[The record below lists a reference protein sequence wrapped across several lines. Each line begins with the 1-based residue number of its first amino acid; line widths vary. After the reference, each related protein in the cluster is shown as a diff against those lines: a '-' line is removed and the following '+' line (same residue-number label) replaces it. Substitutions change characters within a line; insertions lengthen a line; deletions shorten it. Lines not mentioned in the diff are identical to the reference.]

1 MKIFDSMKLNKIILF
16 ALSALVALGCND
28 LKDIEN
34 RVGSLESRIEALEK
48 VTATLNDNIAALQ
61 ALQNAT
67 TVNKVE
73 QNGDI
78 YTITMSNGDII
89 TLNQGTIGVANA
101 PVMSIDKDGYW
112 MVDYDG
118 AGGNDPEYILL
129 DGNKVQAVGKDAV
142 SPKFKVDNDGY
153 WMVSYDGTAYEY
165 VLDAEGN
172 KVNAKEGSGS
182 GSAQD
187 PFFDDIKLDGDVLV
201 IALRGVSEPIRIPV
215 IPDFLCAIQRESEE
229 EEEVFEYGE
238 TKTYKL
244 EMKGIA
250 THMVVAPNGW
260 AATLADNTL
269 TVKAPATATK
279 TSIDSNKDVSI
290 LAVSEHGYST
300 IAKIKVI
307 LSSEVIPVITDLYAA
322 YTEGTAITIAGKT
335 FSSADNDL
343 VVYMKSSET
352 TNIAPLIH
360 AQGADKNIIVF
371 LEQDNDTPFT
381 ISTFT
386 YTEEGEEKSSGTA
399 KLDTGAGLVI
409 TSRYTDSPV
418 TIVPGN
424 SSLTIGA
431 NFLLN
436 NVVMDFSNVTGYFMN
451 SANVKADQEYY
462 IVNGCKVLNVKK
474 PFIYYNSPNF
484 AFQNVLITDNIFDI
498 EAGGIQ
504 FFNFGSAVYIE
515 KFLKVAFDNNIM
527 MTKAAGGFGIT
538 IFNYNN
544 PGNGVHENGCAME
557 LSICQNTFYNMRSQN
572 PIFRLYD
579 IKSCTMQW
587 NIFCDTRN
595 DVANAA
601 YFLQLF
607 NKTPEA
613 EPVMNVSDNICFG
626 LKYWALTHSNGYWIH
641 DVDENGDNVD
651 RPISA
656 NVAENPL
663 ETADLDN
670 FVFTPKAEYKD
681 YGYQK

>member
-1 MKIFDSMKLNKIILF
+1 MKSNKIILF

-34 RVGSLESRIEALEK
+34 RVDSLESRIEALET
-48 VTATLNDNIAALQ
+48 VTATLNENIAALQ

-67 TVNKVE
+67 TINKVE

-78 YTITMSNGDII
+78 YTITLSNGDII
-89 TLNQGTIGVANA
+89 TLNQGSIGVANA

-129 DGNKVQAVGKDAV
+129 DGNKIQAVGKDAV
-142 SPKFKVDNDGY
+142 APKFKVDNDGY
-153 WMVSYDGTAYEY
+153 WMVSYDGTTYEY

-172 KVNAKEGSGS
+172 KVNAKDNSGS

-187 PFFDDIKLDGDVLV
+187 PFFDDIKLEGDVLV

-215 IPDFLCAIQRESEE
+215 IRDFLCAIQREGEE
-229 EEEVFEYGE
+229 EEEVFECGE
-238 TKTYKL
+238 TKTYKV

-322 YTEGTAITIAGKT
+322 YEEGTEITIAGQT
-335 FSSADNDL
+335 FAKADNTEAIYL
-343 VVYMKSSET
+343 KSSENA
-352 TNIAPLIH
+352 NIASYIHGKGSETVTKLIL
-360 AQGADKNIIVF
+360 F
-371 LEQDNDTPFT
+371 LEQDDETGFS
-381 ISTFT
+381 ISTFKGIVDGAET
-386 YTEEGEEKSSGTA
+386 DLNTA
-399 KLDTGAGLVI
+399 KINTGCNLII
-409 TSRYTDSPV
+409 TSRHTDSPV
-418 TIVPGN
+418 TITPSN
-424 SSLTIGA
+424 QSLTIGGSL
-431 NFLLN
+431 LLN
-436 NVVMDFSNVTGYFMN
+436 NIVVDMRNVTNYFMN
-451 SANVKADQEYY
+451 SANVKADNEYY
-462 IVNGCKVLNVKK
+462 IVNGCKWLNVKK
-474 PFIYYNSPNF
+474 PIIYYNSDDYSFSNFQITNSLFKIEADKLQLFNF
-484 AFQNVLITDNIFDI
+484 AKIKH
-498 EAGGIQ
+498 
-504 FFNFGSAVYIE
+504 IE
-515 KFLKVAFDNNIM
+515 KFLKITYNNNIIA
-527 MTKAAGGFGIT
+527 TTNANGYGISV
-538 IFNYNN
+538 FNYGN
-544 PGNGVHENGCAME
+544 PATAVHENQYQQE
-557 LSICQNTFYNMRSQN
+557 VSICQNTFYNMRSSN
-572 PIFRLYD
+572 PMFRLYD
-579 IKSCTMQW
+579 MKSCTIQW

-595 DVANAA
+595 DAATAA

-607 NKTPEA
+607 NKTPET

-626 LKYWALTHSNGYWIH
+626 LKYWALTHPNGYYIH
-641 DVDENGDNVD
+641 DVDGNGDNVD

-656 NVAENPL
+656 NITESPL
-663 ETADLDN
+663 ETADPANL
-670 FVFTPKAEYKD
+670 VFTPKAEYKD

>member
-1 MKIFDSMKLNKIILF
+1 MKINKLILF
-16 ALSALVALGCND
+16 ALSAIAVIGCND

-34 RVGSLESRIEALEK
+34 RVDSLESRIEALESI
-48 VTATLNDNIAALQ
+48 TSTLNANIEALQ
-61 ALQNAT
+61 TLQNAT
-67 TVNKVE
+67 TINKVE

-78 YTITMSNGDII
+78 YTITLSNGDII
-89 TLNQGTIGVANA
+89 TLDQGTIGVAAA
-101 PVMSIDKDGYW
+101 PVMSVDNEGYW

-118 AGGNDPEYILL
+118 EGGDAPEYILVN
-129 DGNKVQAVGKDAV
+129 GEKVQAVGKDAV
-142 SPKFKVDNDGY
+142 SPKFKVDLDGF
-153 WMVSYDGTAYEY
+153 WMVSYDGGANYEY
-165 VLDAEGN
+165 VCDSDGN
-172 KVNAKEGSGS
+172 KVSAKGGSGS
-182 GSAQD
+182 SGAQD
-187 PFFDDIKLDGDVLV
+187 PFFEDISYANDMLTV
-201 IALRGVSEPIRIPV
+201 ILRGGTKVQLPI
-215 IPDFLCAIQRESEE
+215 IPDFLCAIQKEGEE
-229 EEEVFEYGE
+229 EEEVFEFGE
-238 TKTYKL
+238 TKSYNV

-250 THMVVAPNGW
+250 SHMVIAPNGW
-260 AATLADNTL
+260 AATLAGNTL

-279 TSIDSNKDVSI
+279 TSIDSDKDVCI

-307 LSSEVIPVITDLYAA
+307 LSSEVVPVITDLYAA
-322 YTEGTAITIAGKT
+322 YEEGTEIIIAGQPFTK
-335 FSSADNDL
+335 ADDTEAICL
-343 VVYMKSSET
+343 KSSENP
-352 TNIAPLIH
+352 NIASFIHEKGSETVSKLIL
-360 AQGADKNIIVF
+360 F
-371 LEQDNDTPFT
+371 LEQDDETGFT
-381 ISTFT
+381 ISTFKGIL
-386 YTEEGEEKSSGTA
+386 EGAETDINTA
-399 KLDTGAGLVI
+399 KVNTGCDLVI
-409 TSRYTDSPV
+409 TSRHTDSPV
-418 TIVPGN
+418 TITPSN
-424 SSLTIGA
+424 SSLTIGG
-431 NFLLN
+431 NFIFN
-436 NVVMDFSNVTGYFMN
+436 NLVMDMTNVSGYFMN
-451 SANVKADQEYY
+451 SANIKADQEYY

-484 AFQNVLITDNIFDI
+484 AFRNVLITDNIFDI

-515 KFLKVAFDNNIM
+515 KFLKVAFDNNIV
-527 MTKAAGGFGIT
+527 MTKTAGGFGIT

-595 DVANAA
+595 DAANAA

-607 NKTPEA
+607 NKTPA
-613 EPVMNVSDNICFG
+613 TEPVLNVSDNICFG
-626 LKYWALTHSNGYWIH
+626 LKYWALAHSNGYWIH
-641 DVDENGDNVD
+641 DTDENGDNVD